1 MPNIIVRLVLAQVGK
16 IDPVTVE
23 QGAIIALKETI
34 QASNDGPVKPP

>member
-1 MPNIIVRLVLAQVGK
+1 VADVVAGLVLAQVGK